1 MAEFKRRRSKPLRLM
16 RVPLPDEH
24 PDWLELDRQVPAD
37 HLARRL
43 RSLVEQLDLSGLL
56 ETYSGVGGPLCP
68 PDLLLAFVLSQP
80 PRGPLTP
87 PKCFPD
93 SREPTPARWL
103 PGALRPGRSPFY
115 RFPATC

>member
-56 ETYSGVGGPLCP
+56 ETYSGVGGPICP
-68 PDLLLAFVLSQP
+68 PDLLLAFVLFQTH
-80 PRGPLTP
+80 RGHL
-87 PKCFPD
+87 
-93 SREPTPARWL
+93 
-103 PGALRPGRSPFY
+103 SPSLND
-115 RFPATC
+115 RATRKRKAP